1 MQIRRTKEFIDWVAQ
16 LRDREAR
23 VRILTRIDRLT
34 GGNPGQTRSVGSG
47 VVEMKI
53 DYGPG
58 YRVYFIQKGDRL
70 ILLLCG
76 GDRSSQEADI
86 RRARELA
93 GMASRE
99 E

>member
-1 MQIRRTKEFIDWVAQ
+1 MEIRRTKEFIDWVAQ

-23 VRILTRIDRLT
+23 VRILTRIDRLA